1 MSYSSPVA
9 IDLSRLPAPNAIA
22 TLDHPT
28 LLAEFV
34 AAFIGY
40 WDELRITRPELPAF
54 TAQTLAS
61 EPAIVMGRVTAY
73 LRLVD
78 RVRVNDAVRAVLAPL
93 AKRAD
98 LDNVVARQGMVRLET
113 APGVP
118 ETDEQLFHRYL
129 LSFGRAS
136 AGSVDRILF
145 DAWTAWP
152 AMWDA
157 RVNGWAVHRRR
168 GEVDLVVAGANGI
181 TPADKLALVRSA
193 VTAPSSKPEAI
204 GMFVL
209 AASPLNYAV
218 AQTIRVPVGPDAE
231 LVRLEAVARVVA
243 ASDARH
249 LIGGTIQRDLIAGAA
264 YGASIIGVSHAAPPA
279 DIVASP
285 YQIPVR
291 TGIAIDV
298 EVTG

>member
-1 MSYSSPVA
+1 MSYTSPVA
-9 IDLSRLPAPNAIA
+9 IDLSRLPPPDAIS

-34 AAFIGY
+34 ARFIAY
-40 WDELRITRPELPAF
+40 WDELRLTRPDLPVF
-54 TAQTLAS
+54 TAQSLVTD
-61 EPAIVMGRVTAY
+61 PAIVIGRVTAF
-73 LRLVD
+73 LRLND
-78 RVRVNDAVRAVLAPL
+78 RIAVNDAVRAVLAPL
-93 AKRAD
+93 AKKAD
-98 LDNVVARQGMVRLET
+98 LDNVVARQGVVRLET

-136 AGSVDRILF
+136 AGSIDRILF

-157 RVNGWAVHRRR
+157 RVNGFAVHGRR
-168 GEVDLVVAGANGI
+168 GEVDLVISGPGGI
-181 TPADKLALVRSA
+181 TPGGQLAIVRNA

-209 AASPLNYAV
+209 AAAPLAYSV
-218 AQTIRVPVGPDAE
+218 DQVIKVPVGPDAE
-231 LVRLEAVARVVA
+231 LVRQEAVARVA
-243 ASDARH
+243 AATDGRH
-249 LIGGTIQRDLIAGAA
+249 LIGGTIQRDLVAGAS
-264 YGASIIGVSHAAPPA
+264 YGASIAAVDHNTPEA
-279 DIVASP
+279 DVVATP

-291 TGIAIDV
+291 TGLAITV
-298 EVTG
+298 EVMG